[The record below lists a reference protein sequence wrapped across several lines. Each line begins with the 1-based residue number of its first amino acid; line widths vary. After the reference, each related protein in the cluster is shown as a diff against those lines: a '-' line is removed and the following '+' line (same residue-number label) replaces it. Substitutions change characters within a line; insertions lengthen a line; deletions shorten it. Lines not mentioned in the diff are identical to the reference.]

1 MRTGRQA
8 GSGRGADRGR
18 GDSASVPGAGRDGA
32 PVRNRDPARGQPRPS
47 SLLADFLLAR
57 FPAASGKRPSETTRR
72 AAFAAALQADLDRGR
87 GLVWACL
94 AFVFGIALYFQLPRE
109 PSLLAL
115 LATTVMF
122 AVLFAR
128 AHRSGRGAAGLLAL
142 ALVLSGVTAASF
154 RTAIVSAPVL
164 ERARSVT
171 LTGFV
176 EAAEVRTGGRTRLTL
191 RVVSAA
197 PLREADRPKRV
208 RVSLRGG
215 SDSLPATGSAV
226 RLRARLMPP
235 ATAVMPG
242 GYDYSFR
249 AFFDGVGASGFA
261 FGDPEPADLGV
272 APWDLKAMSAVDGL
286 RRAIAERILQ
296 VLGSGVAGGLAVALI
311 VGDRSGIPPEVTEAL
326 RTAGLA
332 HILAISGLHMAL
344 FSGAVF
350 FAVRAVLAV
359 SARLSQEQPI
369 DLWAAGGAL
378 AAATFYL
385 AISGGS
391 IATQRAYV
399 MIALVLAGRLL
410 GRRAL
415 TLRNAALAAFLILLA
430 TPEALLD
437 PGFQMSFAAVVALIA
452 AYEEL
457 TRRRRRTDPREAA
470 ANGLILS
477 AVSRA
482 GLWLGAILMTSLIA
496 GAATGAI
503 GAYHFHRIA
512 PLGPLINLIAMPL
525 VSVLV
530 MPMAVLALALLPF
543 GLEVLP
549 LSVMGLAL
557 EQVAGVSS
565 WAQEATPDEGVIG
578 ALPLTAILLV
588 VACGGVLC
596 LAPAGYR
603 RFSLV
608 PLTLAGLSLTLHH
621 PPDMYISETGK
632 AIALRTAEGKL
643 MVTPRPASFLAD
655 VWLRAEGVSAKE
667 RPNRHLSRRRMS
679 CDEQACI
686 VEAYPATGGN
696 RAQAPPA
703 TRDSTVGAPTIP
715 ALTVSLVSD
724 PSALEQDCGR
734 VDMIVTPLTA
744 PVSCAA
750 PYVFDARLLAR
761 TGALA
766 LYLDPR
772 HGAPPRVT
780 LRPSY
785 TAIRP
790 WTPNRP
796 SGFQTAFH

>member
-1 MRTGRQA
+1 MPTGRQA

-18 GDSASVPGAGRDGA
+18 GDSASVPGANRDA
-32 PVRNRDPARGQPRPS
+32 AAVRNRDSGRGQPRPS
-47 SLLADFLLAR
+47 SLLADFLRAR
-57 FPAASGKRPSETTRR
+57 FPAASGKRPSETTRP

-94 AFVFGIALYFQLPRE
+94 AFVFGIAVYFQLPRE

-115 LATTVMF
+115 LATTALL

-128 AHRSGRGAAGLLAL
+128 AHRSGRGAVGLLAL
-142 ALVLSGVTAASF
+142 ALILSGVTASSL

-176 EAAEVRTGGRTRLTL
+176 EAAEVRAGGRTRLTL

-197 PLREADRPKRV
+197 PLREGDRPKRV

-215 SDSLPATGSAV
+215 SDSLLATGSAV

-261 FGDPEPADLGV
+261 FGDPEPADLGAV
-272 APWDLKAMSAVDGL
+272 PWDLRAMSAIDGL

-415 TLRNAALAAFLILLA
+415 TLRNAALAAFLILLV

-470 ANGLILS
+470 ANG
-477 AVSRA
+477 
-482 GLWLGAILMTSLIA
+482 
-496 GAATGAI
+496 
-503 GAYHFHRIA
+503 
-512 PLGPLINLIAMPL
+512 
-525 VSVLV
+525 
-530 MPMAVLALALLPF
+530 
-543 GLEVLP
+543 
-549 LSVMGLAL
+549 
-557 EQVAGVSS
+557 
-565 WAQEATPDEGVIG
+565 
-578 ALPLTAILLV
+578 
-588 VACGGVLC
+588 
-596 LAPAGYR
+596 
-603 RFSLV
+603 
-608 PLTLAGLSLTLHH
+608 
-621 PPDMYISETGK
+621 
-632 AIALRTAEGKL
+632 
-643 MVTPRPASFLAD
+643 
-655 VWLRAEGVSAKE
+655 
-667 RPNRHLSRRRMS
+667 
-679 CDEQACI
+679 
-686 VEAYPATGGN
+686 
-696 RAQAPPA
+696 
-703 TRDSTVGAPTIP
+703 
-715 ALTVSLVSD
+715 
-724 PSALEQDCGR
+724 
-734 VDMIVTPLTA
+734 
-744 PVSCAA
+744 
-750 PYVFDARLLAR
+750 
-761 TGALA
+761 
-766 LYLDPR
+766 
-772 HGAPPRVT
+772 
-780 LRPSY
+780 
-785 TAIRP
+785 
-790 WTPNRP
+790 
-796 SGFQTAFH
+796 

>member
-1 MRTGRQA
+1 MPTGRQG
-8 GSGRGADRGR
+8 GSGREADRGT
-18 GDSASVPGAGRDGA
+18 GNSLSASGSGRDG
-32 PVRNRDPARGQPRPS
+32 PGVRDRDPARERPRSS
-47 SLLADFLLAR
+47 SLLADFLRAR
-57 FPAASGKRPSETTRR
+57 FPAGNGKQLAETSRR
-72 AAFAAALQADLDRGR
+72 EAFAAALQADLDRGR
-87 GLVWACL
+87 GLVWVCL
-94 AFVFGIALYFQLPRE
+94 AFVFGIAVYFQLPRE

-115 LATTVMF
+115 VATSMGLAM
-122 AVLFAR
+122 LFAR
-128 AHRSGRGAAGLLAL
+128 AYRTGRPALGLLAL
-142 ALVLSGVTAASF
+142 ALILSGVTAASL
-154 RTAIVSAPVL
+154 RTTIVSAPVL

-176 EAAEVRTGGRTRLTL
+176 EAAEARTGGRTRLTL
-191 RVVSAA
+191 RIVSAA
-197 PLREADRPKRV
+197 PLRDADRPKRV
-208 RVSLRGG
+208 RVSLRG
-215 SDSLPATGSAV
+215 SDSPLVTGSAV
-226 RLRARLMPP
+226 QLRARLMPP

-261 FGDPEPADLGV
+261 FGAPERVDLGPV
-272 APWDLKAMSAVDGL
+272 PWDLRAMSAIDGL
-286 RRAIAERILQ
+286 RHAIAERILQ
-296 VLGSGVAGGLAVALI
+296 VLGTGVAGGLAVALI
-311 VGDRSGIPPEVTEAL
+311 VGDRSGISPETTEAL

-350 FAVRAVLAV
+350 FAVRAVLAL
-359 SARLSQEQPI
+359 SARLSQEHPI

-378 AAATFYL
+378 TAATFYL

-391 IATQRAYV
+391 IATQRAFV
-399 MIALVLAGRLL
+399 MIALVLAGRLF

-415 TLRNAALAAFLILLA
+415 TLRNAALAAFLILLL

-457 TRRRRRTDPREAA
+457 TRRRRRTDPREVA

-477 AVSRA
+477 GALKV

-525 VSVLV
+525 VTVLV

-543 GLEVLP
+543 GLELLP

-557 EQVAGVSS
+557 EQVAGVSA
-565 WAQEATPDEGVIG
+565 WAQGATPGEGVIG
-578 ALPLTAILLV
+578 ALPLSAILLT
-588 VACGGVLC
+588 VAGGGVLC

-603 RFSLV
+603 RLSLV
-608 PLTLAGLSLTLHH
+608 PLVLAGLSMTLHR
-621 PPDMYISETGK
+621 PPDMFISETGK
-632 AIALRTAEGKL
+632 AIALRNADGLL
-643 MVTPRPASFLAD
+643 MVTPRPSSFLGD
-655 VWLRAEGVSAKE
+655 VWLRAEGVPARE
-667 RPNRHLSRRRMS
+667 RPNRHLSRRLMS
-679 CDEQACI
+679 CDERACI
-686 VEAYPATGGN
+686 VAAHPAKVDT
-696 RAQAPPA
+696 RAQGPPE
-703 TRDSTVGAPTIP
+703 SGGAAVRPLTI
-715 ALTVSLVSD
+715 SLVSD
-724 PSALEQDCGR
+724 PSAFEQDCKR
-734 VDMIVTPLTA
+734 VDMIVTPLQA
-744 PVSCAA
+744 PGSCAA
-750 PYVFDARLLAR
+750 PYVFDATSLAR

-766 LYLDPR
+766 LSFEPR
-772 HGAPPRVT
+772 QGAPPQVM

-785 TAIRP
+785 RSLRP

-796 SGFQTAFH
+796 IRR